1 MEQWRPRPAYAP
13 LSPQQELPCAPLPNP
28 HHVLVSKF
36 ISSKIIFK
44 FSFICSNIT
53 SFQIAVPDVL
63 HLTHKPA
70 AEFRSVCPY
79 RHISSS
85 NSFMVFVVC
94 AAVDYTHAQ
103 YSTGNLVFLEASTLR
118 ISVFDAR
125 VQDRHFTVTLSVAMQ
140 VLSHVMTWQSL
151 CVMSNKSQS
160 HVVTLKTVQLTNSL
174 SCSESNTGHN
184 AETFLS
190 L

>member
-1 MEQWRPRPAYAP
+1 MRLSTPLHFLLPLFRAFWFTYNRCQARYHVPFQHPHTTGCATFCFTQGTLPQTIVEQWRPRPAYAP

-85 NSFMVFVVC
+85 NSFMVFVLC
-94 AAVDYTHAQ
+94 AAIDYTHAQ
-103 YSTGNLVFLEASTLR
+103 
-118 ISVFDAR
+118 
-125 VQDRHFTVTLSVAMQ
+125 
-140 VLSHVMTWQSL
+140 
-151 CVMSNKSQS
+151 
-160 HVVTLKTVQLTNSL
+160 
-174 SCSESNTGHN
+174 
-184 AETFLS
+184 
-190 L
+190 